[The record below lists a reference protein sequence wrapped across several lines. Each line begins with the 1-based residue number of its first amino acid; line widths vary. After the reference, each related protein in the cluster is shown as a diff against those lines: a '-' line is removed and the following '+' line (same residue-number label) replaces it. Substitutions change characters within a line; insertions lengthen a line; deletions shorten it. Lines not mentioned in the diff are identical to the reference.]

1 MKAFKIK
8 KCRSYNCGN
17 PSSDFESD
25 HVTMYCRNGYIA
37 CWTFV
42 GQEREWCTKE
52 DPQKKKRKEK
62 AGALGNP
69 LHLPTTL
76 GDYSTS
82 NPISQRKGKY

>member
-1 MKAFKIK
+1 
-8 KCRSYNCGN
+8 
-17 PSSDFESD
+17 
-25 HVTMYCRNGYIA
+25 
-37 CWTFV
+37 V